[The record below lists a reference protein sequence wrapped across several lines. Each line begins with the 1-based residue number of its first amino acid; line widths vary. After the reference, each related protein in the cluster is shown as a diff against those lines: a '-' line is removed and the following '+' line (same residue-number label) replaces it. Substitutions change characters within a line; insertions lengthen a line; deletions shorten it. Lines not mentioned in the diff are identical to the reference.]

1 MERQLANLERYP
13 SAGHESPLCC
23 YSDYSFRG
31 TGSIRSHELQRESQ
45 LKGLTSLSFFVNQ
58 YRVSIFS
65 INFSSFYRILGSPFK
80 LPTARFVSA
89 LQVCCNC
96 DVILNRGTS
105 VKSFYDLMRKL
116 LDFDEP
122 KTLAPTCLFVGGT
135 KYMVI
140 QGEPR
145 VVIRGKKVQWEHI
158 F

>member
-1 MERQLANLERYP
+1 MERQLANLESQMDRYIKYHVQEFDRAFRERFP
-13 SAGHESPLCC
+13 ACTLAAKRHIDSTTTILDVQGVVVAKGISIKRIDELKFLREPGIFLTISFDP
-23 YSDYSFRG
+23 YVIPDY
-31 TGSIRSHELQRESQ
+31 THP
-45 LKGLTSLSFFVNQ
+45 
-58 YRVSIFS
+58 RVFTEI
-65 INFSSFYRILGSPFK
+65 
-80 LPTARFVSA
+80 V
-89 LQVCCNC
+89 
-96 DVILNRGTS
+96 
-105 VKSFYDLMRKL
+105 MRKL